1 MRPSIYLP
9 LHFFA
14 FLDHFS
20 DSLQS
25 IITSYTKFCL
35 EFAQKV
41 ALKVLLNWD
50 WGHEG
55 QSQTYKKLFP
65 RRYRDGL
72 LQGTEET
79 KVSLPSWGSKV
90 KCFIAENPDILIGD
104 ARNLQLTCNLQNS
117 KLLRLYLVWLTLKK
131 VRLKALQCQNFFGQ
145 RLLYWNFRTHR

>member
-1 MRPSIYLP
+1 MQFSKQMHQLDKWGHQYIYHSI
-9 LHFFA
+9 FFA

-55 QSQTYKKLFP
+55 QSPQTYKKLFP
-65 RRYRDGL
+65 RRYRDGCCKEL
-72 LQGTEET
+72 
-79 KVSLPSWGSKV
+79 KRV
-90 KCFIAENPDILIGD
+90 KCPSLHEV
-104 ARNLQLTCNLQNS
+104 QM
-117 KLLRLYLVWLTLKK
+117 LYRRKSRHSYWWRQKPPINMQFAKFQTPQIV
-131 VRLKALQCQNFFGQ
+131 FG
-145 RLLYWNFRTHR
+145 